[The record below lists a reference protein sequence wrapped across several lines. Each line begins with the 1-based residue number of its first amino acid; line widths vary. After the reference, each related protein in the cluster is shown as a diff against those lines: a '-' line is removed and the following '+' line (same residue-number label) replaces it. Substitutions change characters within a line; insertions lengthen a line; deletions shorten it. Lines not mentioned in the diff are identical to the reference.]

1 MIHNTAVTLQGC
13 PHYDK
18 LGEFLS
24 REEFTGFTGED
35 LFIMQFIKKG
45 WGQDIAA
52 LSNMAEA
59 LANIAVSDTHRH
71 GEIAPL
77 LAATVERALHPTVN
91 PYKKDL
97 SRVASLGKYGY
108 YLEHLNI
115 ILGCYQRVVDD
126 TYQPLNQRV
135 TEHLLQASLVQENC
149 HAPLLPHVKMRWSA
163 DQAAIIYSIWLYDQ
177 NNGTELCDQLREKWL
192 AYMQTHA
199 THPQTGLF
207 ITEVMGTQPYSRQPR
222 GCATAYLVHY
232 ASRFA
237 PEVAADQWQRFKK
250 HMLINRLGITGFR
263 EYLTDY
269 TGKWTPDSGPIVAGL
284 GIAASGL
291 ALNAA
296 SSVGD
301 EETHRVLKR
310 SISPVLWLLRQFD
323 RIPGVNRLS
332 RVGTDLLA
340 TSIYLNA
347 DTKTEWFTGEKV

>member
-1 MIHNTAVTLQGC
+1 MMIRTDMNTTQPC
-13 PHYDK
+13 HRYEK
-18 LGEFLS
+18 LMGFLS
-24 REEFTGFTGED
+24 RDDFNGFTGDE

-59 LANIAVSDTHRH
+59 LANIAVDDADRQT
-71 GEIAPL
+71 EIAPL
-77 LAATVERALHPTVN
+77 LTGVVERALHRKVN
-91 PYKKDL
+91 PYKKDIN
-97 SRVASLGKYGY
+97 RVATLGKYGY

-115 ILGCYQRVVDD
+115 ILGSYQRVVDD
-126 TYQPLNQRV
+126 AYQPLNLRI
-135 TEHLLQASLVQENC
+135 TEHLLHASLAQDNA

-177 NNGTELCDQLREKWL
+177 NNGTQLCDPLREKWL
-192 AYMQTHA
+192 AYMQAHA

-207 ITEVMGTQPYSRQPR
+207 ITEVMGTQPYSKQPR

-232 ASRFA
+232 TSRFA

-250 HMLINRLGITGFR
+250 HMLVRRLGITGFR
-263 EYLTDY
+263 EYLPDY

-301 EETHRVLKR
+301 EDTHRMLRR
-310 SISPVLWLLRQFD
+310 SVSPVLWLLRQFD
-323 RIPGVNRLS
+323 RVPGLNRLS

-347 DTKTEWFTGEKV
+347 ETKTQWYTEK

>member
-1 MIHNTAVTLQGC
+1 MIHNNAVTLQSC
-13 PHYDK
+13 PRYNK
-18 LGEFLS
+18 LREFLS
-24 REEFTGFTGED
+24 REEFTGFTGDD

-59 LANIAVSDTHRH
+59 LANIAVSDTNRQ

-77 LAATVERALHPTVN
+77 LKATVERALHPRVN
-91 PYKKDL
+91 PYKKDF
-97 SRVASLGKYGY
+97 SRVSSLGKYGY

-115 ILGCYQRVVDD
+115 ILGCYQRVVD
-126 TYQPLNQRV
+126 TAYQSLNQRV
-135 TEHLLQASLVQENC
+135 TEHLLQASLAQENS

-163 DQAAIIYSIWLYDQ
+163 DQAAIIYSIWLYDK
-177 NNGTELCDQLREKWL
+177 NNGTQLCDPLREKWL
-192 AYMQTHA
+192 AYMQMYA

-207 ITEVMGTQPYSRQPR
+207 ITEVMGTQPYSKQPR
-222 GCATAYLVHY
+222 GSATAYLVHY

-237 PEVAADQWQRFKK
+237 PEVATDQWQRFKK
-250 HMLINRLGITGFR
+250 HMLVRRMGITGFR
-263 EYLTDY
+263 EYLPGY
-269 TGKWTPDSGPIVAGL
+269 TGRWTPDSGPIVAGL

-301 EETHRVLKR
+301 EDIHRVLKR
-310 SISPVLWLLRQFD
+310 SISPVLSLLRRFD
-323 RIPGVNRLS
+323 YIPGLNRLS

-347 DTKTEWFTGEKV
+347 DTKTEWFTGEKM

>member
-1 MIHNTAVTLQGC
+1 MIVRTDMTPRNC
-13 PHYDK
+13 FRYEK
-18 LGEFLS
+18 LRSFLS
-24 REEFTGFTGED
+24 RDDFNGFTGDE

-59 LANIAVSDTHRH
+59 LANIGVSDTNRRNDV
-71 GEIAPL
+71 AQL
-77 LAATVERALHPTVN
+77 LAGVVERALHSSVN
-91 PYKKDL
+91 PYKKDI
-97 SRVASLGKYGY
+97 SRVQSLGKYGY

-115 ILGCYQRVVDD
+115 ILGSYQRVADD
-126 TYQPLNQRV
+126 VHLPLNKRV
-135 TEHLLQASLVQENC
+135 TQHLLDASLAQDNC
-149 HAPLLPHVKMRWSA
+149 HAPLLPRVKMRWSA

-177 NNGTELCDQLREKWL
+177 NNGTQVCEPLKQKWL
-192 AYMQTHA
+192 AYMHEHA

-207 ITEVMGTQPYSRQPR
+207 ITEVMSTQPYSKQPR

-237 PEVAADQWQRFKK
+237 PDVAQDQWERFKK
-250 HMLINRLGITGFR
+250 HMLVRRLGITGFR
-263 EYLTDY
+263 EYLPDY
-269 TGKWTPDSGPIVAGL
+269 TGRWTPDSGPIIGGI

-301 EETHRVLKR
+301 SEAYSALKR
-310 SISPVLWLLRQFD
+310 SVSPVLWLFKQFD
-323 RIPGVNRLS
+323 RIPGLNILC

-347 DTKTEWFTGEKV
+347 DTKTEWYAVKKV